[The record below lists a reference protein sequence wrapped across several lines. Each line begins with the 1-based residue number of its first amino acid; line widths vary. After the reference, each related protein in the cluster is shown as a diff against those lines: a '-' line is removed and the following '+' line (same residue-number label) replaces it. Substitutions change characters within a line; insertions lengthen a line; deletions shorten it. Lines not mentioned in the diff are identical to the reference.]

1 MSPMRSASRTVRSED
16 DVSEAISRACREFFN
31 SLALPSRLRELNV
44 PHDALPQIA
53 DDVSHD
59 WFFAQNPRPMRHA
72 DLMELLEAAW

>member
-1 MSPMRSASRTVRSED
+1 MSLKPSV
-16 DVSEAISRACREFFN
+16 VACREFFD

-53 DDVSHD
+53 DDVSQD
-59 WFFAQNPRPMRHA
+59 WFFAQNPRPMRQA